1 MTKEEVKSLVN
12 DFDKIGLQIMYGYY
26 GGDLSETSTDK
37 MQEYVIN
44 SIFASKED
52 SALMMKK

>member
-26 GGDLSETSTDK
+26 GGDLSESNTDK
-37 MQEYVIN
+37 MQDYVIN
-44 SIFASKED
+44 SIFSSKED
-52 SALMMKK
+52 YALMMKK

>member
-37 MQEYVIN
+37 IKTHEP
-44 SIFASKED
+44 
-52 SALMMKK
+52 